1 MTDGPITQ
9 LEFRTTV
16 ADDKLQG
23 DSVLKMK
30 DVILLIMSSAQ
41 DTSLSIF
48 PCVAPGCSGQGLI
61 SSEGKAMMTQK

>member
-1 MTDGPITQ
+1 MRDGPITQ

-30 DVILLIMSSAQ
+30 DVILLVVSSA
-41 DTSLSIF
+41 
-48 PCVAPGCSGQGLI
+48 
-61 SSEGKAMMTQK
+61 